1 VDGVWVH
8 VDANVN
14 LATLSVS
21 ADAFTDPFPLG
32 PVQVS
37 AAMFHLRV
45 TPASMS
51 FWITGGISYGGSSFS
66 VNITLTVGTSV
77 ADTTI
82 TLSATS
88 GNLSIPFAGYL
99 SGGLNLT
106 GQILGDSSGA
116 TISASGSAW
125 LTANGSTLGPVSF
138 GFSLPGSL
146 NWSDLTDTITQI
158 ATFFQNA
165 GASASQL
172 AQYLED
178 FGYSLYNTIN
188 ELSAIGDWGPQAV
201 SGLASAF
208 GFSTTYYD
216 IWTYTFP
223 GVPLVLD
230 VQNGSQSPNANVITW
245 VENFGYNQEWE
256 FVQSPYTGYYEI
268 MNRGSGQCLS
278 VGNDSTAAGQDLVQY
293 PCHGWTDQLWYMG
306 YIAQGTDYNIWSALD
321 SQVVD
326 VQNAYPYAGGYV
338 DQWPSN
344 GGSNQTF
351 WLTSATN

>member
-1 VDGVWVH
+1 V
-8 VDANVN
+8 
-14 LATLSVS
+14 
-21 ADAFTDPFPLG
+21 
-32 PVQVS
+32 
-37 AAMFHLRV
+37 
-45 TPASMS
+45 
-51 FWITGGISYGGSSFS
+51 
-66 VNITLTVGTSV
+66 
-77 ADTTI
+77 
-82 TLSATS
+82 
-88 GNLSIPFAGYL
+88 
-99 SGGLNLT
+99 
-106 GQILGDSSGA
+106 
-116 TISASGSAW
+116 
-125 LTANGSTLGPVSF
+125 
-138 GFSLPGSL
+138 
-146 NWSDLTDTITQI
+146 
-158 ATFFQNA
+158 
-165 GASASQL
+165 

-178 FGYSLYNTIN
+178 FGYSLCNTIN
-188 ELSAIGDWGPQAV
+188 ALSDINDWGPQV
-201 SGLASAF
+201 VNGLASAF

-216 IWTYTFP
+216 IWTCTFP

-245 VENFGYNQEWE
+245 LVNGGYNQDWE
-256 FVQSPYTGYYEI
+256 FVQSPYPGYYEI

-351 WLTSATN
+351 WLTSSTN